1 MPWLTPEGTLE
12 LLLWCTVGMGLLVCG
27 LALFGALFQLR
38 RDRLHRRRI
47 QLHQAWEPLV
57 ADLLFEE
64 QADLTSIED
73 LVGWER
79 ELFRLFLMRTKESL
93 AGEEGRR
100 LDVFYRGLGLDGDLL
115 ERLQTRPAR
124 QRALAALE
132 VGAFEVEERYPD
144 VLTLLNDPVP
154 FVAHAAAR
162 TLSRT
167 QRLRFAEPVLQWVL
181 AQDTYQQDRLLR
193 LMESFGPLLPAW
205 LEAYLADMPENPQAW
220 RLFAL
225 MVASTRQAECEPRIL
240 ALLEHPDV
248 DVRAAA
254 LRALAALGDPLAYE
268 HVRPFAVS
276 EAWVLRAQA
285 ARAMGVLGG
294 PIAIPAL
301 ADMMADP
308 VFEVRRN
315 AAHALHDLGR
325 PGLAALESLVADLHA
340 DRYARDLAMERLE
353 WADERGHPGGLGTC
367 SSSSPKGASSS
378 TSSP

>member
-1 MPWLTPEGTLE
+1 MPRLSPEGTLE
-12 LLLWCTVGMGLLVCG
+12 LLLWCTVGMGILVCG

-47 QLHQAWEPLV
+47 QLHQQWEPLV
-57 ADLLFEE
+57 ADLLFGSEV
-64 QADLTSIED
+64 DLAPLER

-93 AGEEGRR
+93 GGEEARR
-100 LDVFYRGLGLDGDLL
+100 LDVFYRGLGLDGDLQA
-115 ERLQTRPAR
+115 RLHARPPR

-132 VGAFEVEERYPD
+132 VDAFQVEERYPD
-144 VLTLLNDPVP
+144 LLLLLNDPVP

-167 QRLRFAEPVLQWVL
+167 QRLRFAEPVLQWVI

-193 LMESFGPLLPAW
+193 LMESFGPLLPGW
-205 LEAYLADMPENPQAW
+205 LEAYLADVPDNPQAW

-225 MVASTRQAECEPRIL
+225 MVASTRQAESEPRIL
-240 ALLEHPDV
+240 ALLEYPDPEV
-248 DVRAAA
+248 QAAA
-254 LRALAALGDPLAYE
+254 LRALAALGDPLAYD
-268 HVRPFAVS
+268 HVRPFAEA

-285 ARAMGVLGG
+285 ARAMGILGG

-301 ADMMADP
+301 SDMMADP

-325 PGLAALESLVADLHA
+325 PGLAALEAIVADFEG

-353 WADERGHPGGLGTC
+353 WGEERGHP
-367 SSSSPKGASSS
+367 
-378 TSSP
+378 

>member
-1 MPWLTPEGTLE
+1 MPWLSPEGTLE
-12 LLLWCTVGMGLLVCG
+12 LLLWCTVGMGVLVCG

-57 ADLLFEE
+57 AELLFAD
-64 QADLTSIED
+64 QADVRSVEAL
-73 LVGWER
+73 LGWER

-93 AGEEGRR
+93 AGDEGRR
-100 LDVFYRGLGLDGDLL
+100 LDIFYRGLGLDGDLQQ
-115 ERLQTRPAR
+115 RFQARSPR

-132 VGAFEVEERYPD
+132 VGAFDVEERYPD
-144 VLTLLNDPVP
+144 VLLLLNDPIP

-167 QRLRFAEPVLQWVL
+167 QRLRFAEPVLQWVI

-193 LMESFGPLLPAW
+193 LMEAFGPLLPAW
-205 LEAYLADMPENPQAW
+205 LEAYLVDVPENPRAW
-220 RLFAL
+220 RFFAL
-225 MVASTRQAECEPRIL
+225 MVASTRQAESEPRVL
-240 ALLEHPDV
+240 TLLTFPNVEV
-248 DVRAAA
+248 QAAA
-254 LRALAALGDPLAYE
+254 LRALGALGDPLAYE
-268 HVRPFAVS
+268 HVRPFAVA
-276 EAWVLRAQA
+276 EAWVLRAHA

-294 PIAIPAL
+294 PAAIPAL
-301 ADMMADP
+301 SDMMADP

-325 PGLAALESLVADLHA
+325 PGLAALEAIVADLHG

-353 WADERGHPGGLGTC
+353 WGEERGHP
-367 SSSSPKGASSS
+367 
-378 TSSP
+378 